1 MTRGAWGLLS
11 SVVFYGGSMPE
22 PVDRNAAVNR
32 RRFLRRGAITAAV
45 AASGA
50 AVLSQQPAGAANDDA
65 LLVGTTNTG
74 TANTTLNATG
84 TNVIALE
91 TSSASGAQLRLAP
104 NSIDVLNDTTHTFTE
119 GSLIA
124 DSTNQSLW
132 YTYASGSAST
142 AGLYALNGVP
152 VFVTLSTPQRV
163 YDSRPGFPP
172 TSGVPTGNLVKDP
185 LFGNQERI
193 ITVVGTSG
201 AFVTAVLMNVT
212 VVHTNGVGFLA
223 AFSAGTSY
231 NGTSNINWFAQE
243 QTVANTVVSAVNSS
257 GQVTITGRR
266 LCRHRLPHRPHR
278 RVGHP
283 VKPIYDE
290 RVLGDL
296 SEPVA
301 RSSAAPPAAYAGYSQ
316 LVASLM
322 DLDAAPGPVQ
332 PGDAARRITLERLA
346 EGLGDLSR

>member
-1 MTRGAWGLLS
+1 
-11 SVVFYGGSMPE
+11 MPE
-22 PVDRNAAVNR
+22 HVNRTAAVNR

-50 AVLSQQPAGAANDDA
+50 AVLSQQPAGATDGQA
-65 LLVGTTNTG
+65 LLVGVPNTG

-91 TSSASGAQLRLAP
+91 TSSANGAQLRLAP

-124 DSTNQSLW
+124 DSTNQALW
-132 YTYASGSAST
+132 YTYSSGSAST

-172 TSGVPTGNLVKDP
+172 TSGVPAGNLVKGA
-185 LFGNQERI
+185 LFGGNERI

-201 AFVTAVLMNVT
+201 AFVTAALMNVT

-223 AFSAGTSY
+223 AFSAATNY

-257 GQVTITGRR
+257 GQVKVFAGGFASTDFLI
-266 LCRHRLPHRPHR
+266 
-278 RVGHP
+278 
-283 VKPIYDE
+283 
-290 RVLGDL
+290 DL
-296 SEPVA
+296 IGAWVIP
-301 RSSAAPPAAYAGYSQ
+301 
-316 LVASLM
+316 
-322 DLDAAPGPVQ
+322 
-332 PGDAARRITLERLA
+332 
-346 EGLGDLSR
+346 